1 MDQGHKETDKK
12 LKALENRLSREY
24 KNAYN
29 TVKKRADAYFK
40 RFDVEDKEKQKL
52 IKKGE
57 LSASDYAQWRFER
70 MAGGQHFRDLCNVLT
85 EDMINADKI
94 AVSIINGHLPE
105 VYADNVNFGTYEIE
119 SGANISTSFTLYD
132 KDTVEN
138 LMKKDPH
145 VIPQAKI
152 DIPKDERWNRRKLT
166 SALTQGILAG
176 DSIPHIAE
184 RLKQVTDMDTRAAI
198 RNARTYTT
206 AAENKGR
213 MDSYERAEEM
223 GINMKKQW
231 VATLDDRT
239 RHTHRLLDGVAIDI
253 DEEFDNGLQFPG
265 DPDGDDE
272 EIYNCRCTLIAKLGD
287 YNFKSNYRNSK
298 LDGISYDEWKGL
310 KESGKETPVSF
321 ADKIKEIIQKAND
334 EHYGVLPEDIME
346 AGKIFAQEIN
356 DNYIAPIQKEYD
368 DAKAIID
375 EYNRQTEEIRKELR
389 TLDRL
394 LGEYYSGEDI
404 SQQLKDLGYKSIE
417 DTIKKSDDFEN
428 LIKNMWTPEHT
439 AAYNKM
445 EETRKKMSAGVSH
458 FEYMKN
464 KIAEIRPVGA
474 DGLDLKGH
482 LKNSRSPMR
491 KVVEKAYSGYPTEWV
506 QKSINK
512 GQLTVKKTQRGYY
525 NSWYN
530 EIAISGTGD
539 ESSLSTA
546 VHELGHRFEDTIPY
560 ILAEEGTFYSKR
572 TDGEMLEWLGYP
584 YDLSEKTRKDK
595 FLNAYMGKDYGGS
608 AYELVSMG
616 FQYAYMDPFQLAKD
630 PDMQQ
635 WILGLL
641 CSV

>member
-40 RFDVEDKEKQKL
+40 RFDAEDKEKQKL

-70 MAGGQHFRDLCNVLT
+70 MAGGQHFCDLCNVLT

-94 AVSIINGHLPE
+94 AVSIINGHIPE
-105 VYADNVNFGTYEIE
+105 IYADNVNFGTYEIE
-119 SGANISTSFTLYD
+119 SGANINTSFTLYD

-298 LDGISYDEWKGL
+298 LDGISYDDWQNQARSRMETIDKMYYGTGIN
-310 KESGKETPVSF
+310 KEKAKEAFSDWANGAAYDIRFSQQMGRPSDEAKFIEKLIAKSNVYYGDGKTSLYRGIMADKETASIYYKALEDMENGEDVDTIMLDMKGTSSWSYAKDIADDF
-321 ADKIKEIIQKAND
+321 SKNADKIGGLDSSDFKDSTPIIFNYVPSKNDKVAIDIDEFAGLDQKEVIVSERANFVVS
-334 EHYGVLPEDIME
+334 YIS
-346 AGKIFAQEIN
+346 IN
-356 DNYIAPIQKEYD
+356 D
-368 DAKAIID
+368 
-375 EYNRQTEEIRKELR
+375 
-389 TLDRL
+389 
-394 LGEYYSGEDI
+394 GV
-404 SQQLKDLGYKSIE
+404 IE
-417 DTIKKSDDFEN
+417 VD
-428 LIKNMWTPEHT
+428 
-439 AAYNKM
+439 
-445 EETRKKMSAGVSH
+445 
-458 FEYMKN
+458 
-464 KIAEIRPVGA
+464 
-474 DGLDLKGH
+474 LDLYDV
-482 LKNSRSPMR
+482 RSGN
-491 KVVEKAYSGYPTEWV
+491 GY
-506 QKSINK
+506 
-512 GQLTVKKTQRGYY
+512 
-525 NSWYN
+525 
-530 EIAISGTGD
+530 
-539 ESSLSTA
+539 
-546 VHELGHRFEDTIPY
+546 
-560 ILAEEGTFYSKR
+560 
-572 TDGEMLEWLGYP
+572 
-584 YDLSEKTRKDK
+584 
-595 FLNAYMGKDYGGS
+595 
-608 AYELVSMG
+608 
-616 FQYAYMDPFQLAKD
+616 
-630 PDMQQ
+630 
-635 WILGLL
+635 
-641 CSV
+641 